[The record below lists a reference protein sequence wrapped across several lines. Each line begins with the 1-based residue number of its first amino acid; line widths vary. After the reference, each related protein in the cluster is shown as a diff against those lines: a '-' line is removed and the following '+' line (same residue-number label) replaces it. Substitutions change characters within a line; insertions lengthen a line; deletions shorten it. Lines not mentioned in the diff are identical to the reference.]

1 MNQKIILSL
10 AILATALPAMAQ
22 TSDTLRVRNVEEVTI
37 ITSKDSQ
44 TISLRGSANDSTFR
58 YESSVIITPDSDI
71 SIREGQFDLFNWDVL
86 QDKMEQRRTRDT
98 TYSITLQRP
107 SDADGSD
114 SESQTS
120 ARRYKRVTTGEFDGW
135 GFGFAMP
142 YDGPAG
148 IGVGGKA
155 FSDIFLTLK
164 SVDFHFLGN
173 HAIISAA
180 LNVGYRSFRLQDDGI
195 FIKKDGIVQTAAI
208 PSGLELKRSALRSN
222 YLAVPGL
229 LTLAFGRHGQL
240 KLYGGAEI
248 CFNFNGRI
256 KNKYTVDEPGVP
268 MKYKDISLEPWTWNY
283 VAGIKFSDIG
293 IYAKYSPCPFLQE
306 GTGPAFK
313 TYSVGFLL
321 DL

>member
-1 MNQKIILSL
+1 MKQNLILLAAALSCSL
-10 AILATALPAMAQ
+10 QISAQ
-22 TSDTLRVRNVEEVTI
+22 TPDTLRVSNVNEVTV
-37 ITSKDSQ
+37 ITSKDFQ

-58 YESSVIITPDSDI
+58 YESSVTITPESSVSIKENQLGLFDWDI
-71 SIREGQFDLFNWDVL
+71 L
-86 QDKMEQRRTRDT
+86 QDMREQRRTRDT
-98 TYSITLQRP
+98 TYSIIPQKP
-107 SDADGSD
+107 SETDGNP
-114 SESQTS
+114 ESGTTG
-120 ARRYKRVTTGEFDGW
+120 RHYKRVTTGEFDGW
-135 GFGFAMP
+135 GFGIAMP
-142 YDGPAG
+142 YDGPDG

-155 FSDIFLTLK
+155 FSDIFLTVE

-180 LNVGYRSFRLQDDGI
+180 MSLGYRSYRLLDNGI
-195 FIKKDGIVQTAAI
+195 FVKQDGKVLTTAV

-222 YLAVPGL
+222 YVAVPGL

-256 KNKYTVDEPGVP
+256 KNKYTTDESGVTK
-268 MKYKDISLEPWTWNY
+268 KYKDISLEPLTWNY
-283 VAGIKFSDIG
+283 VAGIKFSEIG

-306 GTGPAFK
+306 GTGPSFN

-321 DL
+321 DI

>member
-1 MNQKIILSL
+1 MKRIVFISAAL
-10 AILATALPAMAQ
+10 ALCLTAAAQ
-22 TSDTLRVRNVEEVTI
+22 TPDTLRVRNVEEVTV

-58 YESSVIITPDSDI
+58 YESSVTITPDSDV
-71 SIREGQFDLFNWDVL
+71 SIREGRLDLFNWDVL

-98 TYSITLQRP
+98 TYSIILQKP
-107 SDADGSD
+107 SDTDGSD
-114 SESQTS
+114 PESQTS
-120 ARRYKRVTTGEFDGW
+120 GRRYKRVTTREFDGW
-135 GFGFAMP
+135 GFGIAMP

-195 FIKKDGIVQTAAI
+195 FVKQDGIVRTAAI

-229 LTLAFGRHGQL
+229 LTLAFGHHSQL

-256 KNKYTVDEPGVP
+256 KNKYTVDQPGVP

-283 VAGIKFSDIG
+283 VAGIKFGDIG
-293 IYAKYSPCPFLQE
+293 FYAKYSPCPFLKE
-306 GTGPAFK
+306 GTGPSFK

>member
-1 MNQKIILSL
+1 MKRIILLSAAL
-10 AILATALPAMAQ
+10 ASCLTAFAQ
-22 TSDTLRVRNVEEVTI
+22 APDTLRVRNVSEVTV

-44 TISLRGSANDSTFR
+44 TISLKGSAEDSTFR
-58 YESSVIITPDSDI
+58 YESSVAITPDSNV
-71 SIREGQFDLFNWDVL
+71 SVREGRLDLFNWDVL
-86 QDKMEQRRTRDT
+86 QDMREQRRTRDT
-98 TYSITLQRP
+98 TYSIIPQKP
-107 SDADGSD
+107 SDTENTD
-114 SESQTS
+114 SESGTNG
-120 ARRYKRVTTGEFDGW
+120 RRYKRVTTGEFDGW

-142 YDGPAG
+142 YDGPES

-155 FSDIFLTLK
+155 FSDIFLTLE

-180 LNVGYRSFRLQDDGI
+180 LNLGYRSFRLLDDGI
-195 FIKKDGIVQTAAI
+195 FVKQDGKVLTAAI

-222 YLAVPGL
+222 YVAVPGL
-229 LTLAFGRHGQL
+229 LTLSFGRHGQL

-256 KNKYTVDEPGVP
+256 KNKYTSDEPGVP
-268 MKYKDISLEPWTWNY
+268 TKYKDISLEPWTWNY
-283 VAGIKFSDIG
+283 VAGVKFSEIG
-293 IYAKYSPCPFLQE
+293 FYAKYSPCPFLQE
-306 GTGPAFK
+306 GSGPSFK

>member
-1 MNQKIILSL
+1 MKRIVFISAAL
-10 AILATALPAMAQ
+10 ALCLTAAAQ
-22 TSDTLRVRNVEEVTI
+22 TPDTLRVRNVEEVTV

-58 YESSVIITPDSDI
+58 YESSVTITPDSDV
-71 SIREGQFDLFNWDVL
+71 SIREGRLDLFNWDVL

-98 TYSITLQRP
+98 TYSIILQKP
-107 SDADGSD
+107 SDTDGSD
-114 SESQTS
+114 PESQTS
-120 ARRYKRVTTGEFDGW
+120 GRRYKRVTTGEFDGW
-135 GFGFAMP
+135 GFGIAMP

-195 FIKKDGIVQTAAI
+195 FVKQDGIVRTAAI

-229 LTLAFGRHGQL
+229 LTLAFGRHSQL

-283 VAGIKFSDIG
+283 VAGIKFGDIG
-293 IYAKYSPCPFLQE
+293 FYAKYSPCPFLKE
-306 GTGPAFK
+306 GTGPSFK

>member
-1 MNQKIILSL
+1 MKRIVFISAAL
-10 AILATALPAMAQ
+10 AFCLTAAAQ
-22 TSDTLRVRNVEEVTI
+22 APDTLRVRNVEEVTV
-37 ITSKDSQ
+37 ITSRDFQ
-44 TISLRGSANDSTFR
+44 TISLKGSANDSTFR
-58 YESSVIITPDSDI
+58 YESSVIITPDSNV
-71 SIREGQFDLFNWDVL
+71 SVRESRLDLFNWDAL
-86 QDKMEQRRTRDT
+86 QDMREQRRTRDT
-98 TYSITLQRP
+98 TYSIILQRP
-107 SDADGSD
+107 SDADNSD
-114 SESQTS
+114 SESQS
-120 ARRYKRVTTGEFDGW
+120 SSRRYKRVTTGEIDGW

-155 FSDIFLTLK
+155 FSDIFVTLE

-180 LNVGYRSFRLQDDGI
+180 LNAGYRSFRLQDDGI
-195 FIKKDGIVQTAAI
+195 FVKQDGKVQIAAI